1 VQHVRLDVANCWF
14 VTLDTTSRDEMMQ
27 VMLDLRSRTLLGEPV
42 KARLKTAAT
51 PTNSTVN
58 LDITF
63 PAIHN
68 TMPSSPSSSSPSRVS
83 KKRNKHRRRGKK
95 PKESQKAA
103 PSTPKKKEQQ
113 QETTTKAPP
122 KLQEELHFPALETPA
137 VDNIVDKVGC
147 VEKGVGLK
155 QPSADGASTATTA
168 SSVTSSTSSPTVVA
182 AGAYAAALLKA
193 APPKTEVRPTKNGS
207 VDSNNYN
214 KKSKESTTDK
224 LNGKSVAKSET
235 VEEPKEEVA
244 AIPMTWGSGRS
255 FAQVL
260 KKEEKSSC

>member
-1 VQHVRLDVANCWF
+1 MLCCNMIVQCTHSLCCYTCCRF

-214 KKSKESTTDK
+214 KVSFIMSFFCGNEEGIIWFARRHIVCGCTFCIR
-224 LNGKSVAKSET
+224 T
-235 VEEPKEEVA
+235 V
-244 AIPMTWGSGRS
+244 
-255 FAQVL
+255 
-260 KKEEKSSC
+260 